1 MIPMNRSSF
10 GRAGGS
16 LRRYPGGTENAS
28 IFATFWGRSRI
39 AALPRAGSALP
50 RTLLVGPARTVPR
63 LSSLPP
69 PTSSVE
75 GYLVMEFYSGATA
88 LPGRFTEGFLHR
100 RLHDNCLDLL
110 RLDFDCSDI
119 TQSIRQR
126 RTKER
131 ALSVSRIPALVILYR
146 LPVEVSA
153 QSVRDGIDRGTA
165 S

>member
-28 IFATFWGRSRI
+28 IFATVLGRSRI

-50 RTLLVGPARTVPR
+50 RTLLAGPARTLPR

-88 LPGRFTEGFLHR
+88 LHRRFTEGFR
-100 RLHDNCLDLL
+100 RLHVSEKPYSPFSFGGLVCTNTTSE
-110 RLDFDCSDI
+110 RIIPSSKHGI
-119 TQSIRQR
+119 SSIDGREWCGR
-126 RTKER
+126 RP
-131 ALSVSRIPALVILYR
+131 L
-146 LPVEVSA
+146 
-153 QSVRDGIDRGTA
+153 
-165 S
+165 